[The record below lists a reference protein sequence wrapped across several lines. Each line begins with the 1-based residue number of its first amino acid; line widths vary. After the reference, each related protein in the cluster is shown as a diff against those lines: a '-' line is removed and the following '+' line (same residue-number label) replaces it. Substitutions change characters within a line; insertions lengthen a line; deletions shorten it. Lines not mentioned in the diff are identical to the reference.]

1 MTSREHTLAL
11 GLLALIFLG
20 GGGFLAYT
28 FAYEPWQAKKAEAAK
43 LQKEIDDL
51 DIKVMTLTKERPNI
65 QHVKRASLPPDVNLA
80 KQQYVLLMERLLQQA
95 KITDY
100 TYTEAQVVPN
110 ARPPVTPEIAPKK
123 PAYATLKF
131 TINIKKA
138 NMWQVA
144 DFLQAYYQLDLLHQ
158 ITDLKIVREN
168 APTESRNGLKVDI
181 TSEAIILDGA
191 EPRTALFPVTTAVA
205 AVTGL
210 PGLQLVSLTPELSRK
225 LTSSA
230 TNPVLA
236 TSNRDY
242 SLLALQD
249 MFYGLLPKAPPPA
262 PFAMGRLADVVIP
275 NPPPTEPIPVTVR
288 LSGEGSV
295 GATIT
300 ARAAGSLF
308 TEGPLPVDPKTN
320 TISLPAVT
328 LSEELDPRATSTIMV
343 EAVSADGKKQK
354 GSFKVSLAAPRV
366 EPKYEPPKPDISTA
380 IKLVGVTGSSTGTT
394 TAIIFDAAN
403 PFRYLINLSA
413 KEVVVTKFYLK
424 AKGVWGKDSE
434 YEHAA
439 GVLMISDEELSGTK
453 RKFKV
458 LAIDNND
465 LIVQEINSPETPAE
479 PKPAGRGGMGRPGGG
494 ATVRQGRAEPLA
506 VLTGN
511 VATAVPPPKLY
522 RWLYGK
528 SLAELQAIP
537 PEEARKIIKQV
548 ASGGPLSMIALS
560 TSRN

>member
-11 GLLALIFLG
+11 GLLALIVLG

-28 FAYEPWQAKKAEAAK
+28 FGYEPWQAKKAEAAR
-43 LQKEIDDL
+43 LQKEIDELDL
-51 DIKVMTLTKERPNI
+51 KVLAMTKERPQV
-65 QHVKRASLPPDVNLA
+65 QHAKRASLPPDVNLA
-80 KQQYVLLMERLLQQA
+80 KQQYVFLMERLLQQA

-100 TYTEAQVVPN
+100 IIPEVQVVANP
-110 ARPPVTPEIAPKK
+110 RPPVTPEIAPKK
-123 PAYATLKF
+123 PAYNTLKF
-131 TINIKKA
+131 TVNIKKA
-138 NMWQVA
+138 NMWQVV

-191 EPRTALFPVTTAVA
+191 EPRNALFPVTTAVA
-205 AVTGL
+205 AVSGL
-210 PGLQLVSLTPELSRK
+210 PGLQLVSLTPELTRK

-236 TSNRDY
+236 TTNRDY

-262 PFAMGRLADVVIP
+262 PFAMGRFSDVVIP
-275 NPPPTEPIPVTVR
+275 NPPPTEPTPVPVR

-295 GATIT
+295 GATVT
-300 ARAAGSLF
+300 ARAAGSLL

-320 TISLPAVT
+320 TITLPAIT
-328 LSEELDPRATSTIMV
+328 MNDELDPRATSTVTV

-366 EPKYEPPKPDISTA
+366 EPKYEPPKPDISAA
-380 IKLVGVTGSSTGTT
+380 IRLVGVTGNSTGSA

-403 PFRYLINLSA
+403 PFRYRIDLSS
-413 KEVVVTKFYLK
+413 KDVVVTKFYLK

-465 LIVQEINSPETPAE
+465 LIVAELNQPEPAAE
-479 PKPAGRGGMGRPGGG
+479 AKAGGGRGFGGGRGGP
-494 ATVRQGRAEPLA
+494 VRQGRAEPLA
-506 VLTGN
+506 VVAGN

-522 RWLYGK
+522 RWIHGK
-528 SLAELQAIP
+528 SLAELQPIP
-537 PEEARKIIKQV
+537 PEEARKILKRV
-548 ASGGPLSMIALS
+548 ASEGPLSMLALS
-560 TSRN
+560 PNHE